1 MNAVLL
7 ISCMLC
13 LSLQNVFSK
22 QYNINNSKM
31 PLTFCFGSTAFA
43 SLVFICNSGFKFS
56 FRPMLIPYS
65 LCFAAAYICAS
76 LGLVVAIGCGSMSL
90 SSLLINYSL
99 IIPGIY
105 GIAFLDEQIKPTM
118 VIGMLFFFISM
129 ALVNLRTG
137 EEKSSKKTAWLIA
150 ITVAFVGNG
159 MCSTVQ
165 KMQQLKFSGGFK
177 NEFMLLSFLFII
189 LIMLPAGLA
198 REKQSAFSAVKGGW
212 QWFAFYGLAN
222 GLVNLLVMVTSAKIP
237 VSVLFPVISAG
248 GIIISSAVS
257 VLVYGE
263 KLSRR
268 QSIGIIIGLIAIVFL
283 NL

>member
-1 MNAVLL
+1 
-7 ISCMLC
+7 
-13 LSLQNVFSK
+13 
-22 QYNINNSKM
+22 
-31 PLTFCFGSTAFA
+31 
-43 SLVFICNSGFKFS
+43 
-56 FRPMLIPYS
+56 
-65 LCFAAAYICAS
+65 
-76 LGLVVAIGCGSMSL
+76 
-90 SSLLINYSL
+90 
-99 IIPGIY
+99 
-105 GIAFLDEQIKPTM
+105 
-118 VIGMLFFFISM
+118 M

-137 EEKSSKKTAWLIA
+137 KEKSSKKTAWLIA

-189 LIMLPAGLA
+189 LIMLPAALA
-198 REKQSAFSAVKGGW
+198 REKQSAFSAAKGGW
-212 QWFAFYGLAN
+212 QWFAFYGLAY
-222 GLVNLLVMVTSAKIP
+222 GFVILLVMVASAKIP

>member
-22 QYNINNSKM
+22 KYNINNSKM

-105 GIAFLDEQIKPTM
+105 GIAFLDEPIKPAM
-118 VIGMLFFFISM
+118 IIGMLFFFISM

-137 EEKSSKKTAWLIA
+137 KEKSSKKTAWLIA

-189 LIMLPAGLA
+189 LIMLPAALA

-222 GLVNLLVMVTSAKIP
+222 GLVNLLVMVASAKIP
-237 VSVLFPVISAG
+237 VSV
-248 GIIISSAVS
+248 
-257 VLVYGE
+257 
-263 KLSRR
+263 
-268 QSIGIIIGLIAIVFL
+268 
-283 NL
+283 